1 MEIIKARSNR
11 GGLNQ
16 MTRETVKE
24 LQGAKGKFELEVNGF
39 GVKFKADHCNAASW
53 LIAIYSMVNR
63 LSEETALSDKSI
75 LGLIEELTDSVQAFE
90 CESKEQLDVMNE
102 FYRQQLEK

>member
-1 MEIIKARSNR
+1 
-11 GGLNQ
+11 
-16 MTRETVKE
+16 MTREIVKE

-39 GVKFKADHCNAASW
+39 GVELKADHCNAASW

-63 LSEETALSDKSI
+63 LSETTALSDKSI
-75 LGLIEELTDSVQAFE
+75 LGLIEELSDSAQAFE

-102 FYRQQLEK
+102 LYRQQLEK

>member
-1 MEIIKARSNR
+1 
-11 GGLNQ
+11 
-16 MTRETVKE
+16 MTRVIVKE

-63 LSEETALSDKSI
+63 LSEHTALSNKSI
-75 LGLIEELTDSVQAFE
+75 LGLIEELSDSAQTFE

-102 FYRQQLEK
+102 LYRQKLEK

>member
-1 MEIIKARSNR
+1 
-11 GGLNQ
+11 
-16 MTRETVKE
+16 MTKETVKN
-24 LQGAKGKFELEVNGF
+24 LQHAKGKFELEVNGF
-39 GVKFKADHCNAASW
+39 GVKFTADHCNPASW

-75 LGLIEELTDSVQAFE
+75 LGLIEELSDSAQAFE

-102 FYRQQLEK
+102 LYRQKLEQ

>member
-1 MEIIKARSNR
+1 
-11 GGLNQ
+11 
-16 MTRETVKE
+16 MTREIVKE

-39 GVKFKADHCNAASW
+39 GVEFKADHCNAASW

-75 LGLIEELTDSVQAFE
+75 LGLIEELSDSAQAFK

-102 FYRQQLEK
+102 LYRQKLEK

>member
-1 MEIIKARSNR
+1 
-11 GGLNQ
+11 
-16 MTRETVKE
+16 MTKETVKN
-24 LQGAKGKFELEVNGF
+24 LQDAKGKFELEVNGF
-39 GVKFKADHCNAASW
+39 VVKFTADHCNAASW

-75 LGLIEELTDSVQAFE
+75 LGLIEELSDSAQAFE

-102 FYRQQLEK
+102 LYRQKLEK